1 MAVGLACGRVIALAA
16 AAFIAATLTGPR
28 ATAANGELASANCG
42 PSNLPP
48 TTLDHAMPWAQR
60 MLGLQRVWPITEGA
74 GVTVGVVDT
83 GVDGNQP
90 FLRGDVLPGVDV
102 VNGGGP
108 ADTDCDGHGTFV
120 AGLIAGQQI
129 SGFGFS
135 GVAPEATILPI
146 RQADSSSDGTAVTLA
161 NGIRAAVSR
170 DAQVINVSIVTAQPT
185 LGLAQAVRYALAHNV
200 VIVAAAGNDFAE
212 GNAVQYPAGF
222 PGVLAVG
229 AVGEN
234 GQRANFS
241 ESGPNVSV
249 AAPGTNL
256 LGPGAGGVGLVSS
269 AGGTSFA
276 TAFVSG
282 VAALVRSYYPKL
294 TAAQVIKRIEATADH
309 PAGQLPS
316 PGIGWGVVD
325 PYAAITA
332 VLPGKRQGGNTTRTE
347 VTLPKRPGAG
357 SSTSELVAGI
367 AVGGAA
373 AAIGILLAGG
383 LVAAGRRRDW
393 RPGA

>member
-1 MAVGLACGRVIALAA
+1 MAVGLAARRVVALAA
-16 AAFIAATLTGPR
+16 AALVAATLSGAP
-28 ATAANGELASANCG
+28 AVAANGAAANANCG
-42 PSNLPP
+42 SSNLPP

-60 MLGLQRVWPITEGA
+60 ELGLQRVWPITEGA
-74 GVTVGVVDT
+74 GVIVGVVDT

-90 FLRGDVLPGVDV
+90 FLRGVVLPGFDV

-120 AGLIAGQQI
+120 AGLIAGRQI

-135 GVAPEATILPI
+135 GVAPQATILPI
-146 RQADSSSDGTAVTLA
+146 RQANSPSDGTPVTLA
-161 NGIRAAVSR
+161 KGIRAAVDR
-170 DAQVINVSIVTAQPT
+170 HAQVINVSITSQPT
-185 LGLAQAVRYALAHNV
+185 LELAEAIRYALAHDV
-200 VIVAAAGNDFAE
+200 VIVAAAGNDFGA

-229 AVGEN
+229 AVDQN

-241 ESGPNVSV
+241 ESGPNV
-249 AAPGTNL
+249 AITAPGTNL

-276 TAFVSG
+276 TAYVSG

-294 TAAQVIKRIEATADH
+294 TAAQVIDRIEATADH
-309 PAGQLPS
+309 PAGRLPS
-316 PGIGWGVVD
+316 RGVGWGSVD
-325 PYAAITA
+325 PYAAVTA
-332 VLPGKRQGGNTTRTE
+332 VLPGQRHPSVTSRTD
-347 VTLPKRPGAG
+347 VTLPKPPGPG
-357 SSTSELVAGI
+357 SRTGQLAAGI

-373 AAIGILLAGG
+373 IAIGILLTGG

-393 RPGA
+393 RPGT